1 MRYKKMRRHRKQN
14 LVVRI
19 GKLLLHIVLI
29 GTLVISTYV
38 IADNGLFKNTWNNMT
53 QQEQVQEEVQDET
66 KDDAE
71 LPGEDAPEVEAG
83 EENKTPEV
91 EPGTE
96 TETEEEGV
104 YTPPVLA

>member
-1 MRYKKMRRHRKQN
+1 MRRQRKQN
-14 LVVRI
+14 ILVRI
-19 GKLLLHIVLI
+19 GKILLNIVLV
-29 GTLVISTYV
+29 GTAIVTTYV
-38 IADNGLFKNTWNNMT
+38 MADNGLFKNTWNNMT

-71 LPGEDAPEVEAG
+71 LPGEDAPEVDAG

-96 TETEEEGV
+96 TEPEEDGEEV
-104 YTPPVLA
+104 IPPPVVY